1 MALPILNSYHN
12 TSVHIALEQSG
23 ESIPVWDKPLD
34 YRTQQSIDRV
44 LEYFIRHG
52 RQLIIDAEGDIVS
65 VVTKIISDMKAL
77 TPEFMHDDVNVLMDH
92 LIDWLCDYS
101 EKTQIRFLSLS
112 FSLKQKG
119 S

>member
-1 MALPILNSYHN
+1 MSLPILDSHADQ
-12 TSVHIALEQSG
+12 SLEIALSQSG
-23 ESIPVWDKPLD
+23 EPIPVWDTPLE

-52 RQLIIDAEGDIVS
+52 RKLTIDAEGDVVS
-65 VVTKIISDMKAL
+65 VVTKIITDVKSL

-112 FSLKQKG
+112 FSLKQKEA
-119 S
+119 